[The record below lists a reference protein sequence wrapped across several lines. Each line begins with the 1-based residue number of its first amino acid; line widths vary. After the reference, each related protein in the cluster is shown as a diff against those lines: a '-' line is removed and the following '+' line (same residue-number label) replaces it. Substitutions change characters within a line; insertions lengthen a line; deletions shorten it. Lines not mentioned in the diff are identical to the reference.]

1 MQRHLDA
8 VLPLLATHLAA
19 RHTESLLAKRALFVL
34 LAVLSVSCSKTTYTN
49 GVLNLVH
56 VEPGLWRSGQP
67 IAASEWVYLK
77 GQGVHHVVK
86 LNFDSE
92 GSDRDA
98 TAIGRDL
105 HLPSS
110 EPEGDNDIF
119 D

>member
-1 MQRHLDA
+1 MQRHIDA
-8 VLPLLATHLAA
+8 ALLLLAAHLAA

-34 LAVLSVSCSKTTYTN
+34 LAVLLVSCSKTTYTN
-49 GVLNLVH
+49 GVLNLVQ

-92 GSDRDA
+92 GSDGGA
-98 TAIGRDL
+98 TDRNRRCARS
-105 HLPSS
+105 P
-110 EPEGDNDIF
+110 
-119 D
+119 